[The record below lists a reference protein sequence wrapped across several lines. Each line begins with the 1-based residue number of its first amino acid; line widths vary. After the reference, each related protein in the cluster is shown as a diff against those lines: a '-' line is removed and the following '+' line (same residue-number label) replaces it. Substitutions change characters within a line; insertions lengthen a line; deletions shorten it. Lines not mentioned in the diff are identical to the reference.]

1 MNTIKILRPRFLNP
15 MCRALDLPVGSLCVV
30 SRKSFDGQ
38 REVWAVALDYQ
49 GRRFPHIILGDETG
63 ASISWIKNAIK
74 PAVELIERAFALPE
88 FINRFRNKED
98 ALLCRAIELGYVG
111 GLHNIEAQETSNM

>member
-15 MCRALDLPVGSLCVV
+15 MCRALDLPIGSLCVV

-63 ASISWIKNAIK
+63 SSISWIKNAIK

-88 FINRFRNKED
+88 FVKRFAAHKED
-98 ALLCRAIELGYVG
+98 ALLCKAIELGFVEG
-111 GLHNIEAQETSNM
+111 IHRFEFEDTEM